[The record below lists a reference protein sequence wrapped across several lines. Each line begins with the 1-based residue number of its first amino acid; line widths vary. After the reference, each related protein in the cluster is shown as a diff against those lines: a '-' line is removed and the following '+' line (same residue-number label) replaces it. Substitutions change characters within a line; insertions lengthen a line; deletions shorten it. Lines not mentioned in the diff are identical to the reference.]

1 MKVTLVFAPEKQAEL
16 YDSVKKI
23 VDHLKKRRHT
33 VNQDILKRGILS
45 RIQKT
50 DPAKFYQALWR
61 KVKLSDAVIAELSS
75 PSTEVGYI
83 IADALREKKPVLVLV
98 NKDAKVNYTPSLSW
112 RSPRFLMTKIYVNGQ
127 LEGVIDEF
135 LSFASV
141 KIDTKF
147 ILIITPEI
155 DAYLRWK
162 ASEEGV
168 RKAEVVRRA
177 IEAYMERDEQ
187 YKKS

>member
-1 MKVTLVFAPEKQAEL
+1 MKITLVFAPERQAEVL
-16 YDSVKKI
+16 KTVKKI
-23 VDHLKKRRHT
+23 VDHLKKKKHI
-33 VNQDILKRGILS
+33 VNQEILRRGILG
-45 RIQKT
+45 RVQKT
-50 DPAKFYQALWR
+50 DSTKFYQALW
-61 KVKLSDAVIAELSS
+61 KKAKTGDAVIAELSS

-98 NKDAKVNYTPSLSW
+98 NKKAKGGYMPSLSW
-112 RSPRFLMTKIYVNGQ
+112 KKPEFLMTKVYVDEQ

-135 LSFASV
+135 LSFATTKV
-141 KIDTKF
+141 DTKF

-177 IEAYMERDEQ
+177 IASYMENDEG